1 VRSLL
6 LAATAA
12 LLLVPGHAAA
22 HSTSTGLA
30 RIAVEGDAVSY
41 RLTLVLGELP
51 EEPRRLLAAAAAGD
65 PAAAERVAEEL
76 RRRVVVVAGG
86 AACRPG
92 RALIR
97 SSGLGDGRVDLE
109 LALRCPAPVRRLLLR
124 DDWAGLLGEHHRTLA
139 RVDAAER
146 SREIAFSPEMPQAEV
161 DLGAAAPSGMQG
173 FFRLGLEHILSGWD
187 HLLFLAALLLRG
199 GSLLTMLKII
209 TAFTLAHSLTLVLA
223 TLGLV
228 VVPGRIVEPAIAASI
243 VWVALENFR
252 AREAPSHR
260 WVVSFVFGLIH
271 GFGFAT
277 ALQELSLPPGRLAW
291 ALLGFN
297 LGVEAGQAAVLL
309 AVSPLLVWLGRASWE
324 RRAVRLASGL
334 IAVAGAVWFVQR
346 IWFAA

>member
-1 VRSLL
+1 VRTWV
-6 LAATAA
+6 LAVAAALALAPGRATAH
-12 LLLVPGHAAA
+12 V
-22 HSTSTGLA
+22 TSTGLA
-30 RIAVEGDAVSY
+30 HIGVEGDAVSY
-41 RLTLVLGELP
+41 RVTLVLGELP
-51 EEPRRLLAAAAAGD
+51 EDPRRLLAAAASGD
-65 PAAAERVAEEL
+65 PGAAEQVAAEM
-76 RRRVVVVAGG
+76 RRRVGVTASGV
-86 AACRPG
+86 ACRPG

-97 SSGLGDGRVDLE
+97 SSSRGDGRVDLE
-109 LALRCPAPVRRLLLR
+109 LELRCPGPVRRLLLR

-139 RVDAAER
+139 RVDGADG
-146 SREIAFSPEMPQAEV
+146 SREIAFSLEMPEAEV
-161 DLGAAAPSGMQG
+161 ELGSGAPSGGTG

-199 GSLLTMLKII
+199 GNLLTMLKII
-209 TAFTLAHSLTLVLA
+209 TAFTLAHSLTLALA

-271 GFGFAT
+271 GFGFAS

-297 LGVEAGQAAVLL
+297 LGVEAGQAAVLV
-309 AVSPLLVWLGRASWE
+309 AVSPLLLWLSRASWGPV
-324 RRAVRLASGL
+324 AVRVASGL
-334 IAVAGAVWFVQR
+334 IAAAGSVWFVQR
-346 IWFAA
+346 IWNA

>member
-1 VRSLL
+1 VRARFLPG
-6 LAATAA
+6 AVA
-12 LLLVPGHAAA
+12 LLLVPGHSEA
-22 HSTSTGLA
+22 HTTSTGLA
-30 RIAVEGDAVSY
+30 RIGVEGDAVSY

-51 EEPRRLLAAAAAGD
+51 EEPRRLLVAAAAGD
-65 PAAAERVAEEL
+65 PGAAERVAGEM
-76 RRRVVVVAGG
+76 RQRVAMTAGG

-92 RALIR
+92 RAVIP
-97 SSGLGDGRVDLE
+97 SSSLGDGRVDLE
-109 LALRCPAPVRRLLLR
+109 LALRCPAPATRLAIR
-124 DDWAGLLGEHHRTLA
+124 DDWPGLLGEHHRTLA
-139 RVDAAER
+139 RIDSAGG
-146 SREIAFSPEMPQAEV
+146 SREVAFSPEMPEAQI
-161 DLGAAAPSGMQG
+161 DLGAPAPSGMAG
-173 FFRLGLEHILSGWD
+173 VFPPGLGRILSRRG
-187 HLLFLAALLLRG
+187 HPLFLAALLLRG

-209 TAFTLAHSLTLVLA
+209 TAFTLAHSLTLALA

-228 VVPGRIVEPAIAASI
+228 VAPGRIVEPAIAASI

-260 WVVSFVFGLIH
+260 WVVSFLFGLIH

-309 AVSPLLVWLGRASWE
+309 AVSPLLVWLGRATWGP
-324 RRAVRLASGL
+324 RVVRLASGL

-346 IWFAA
+346 VWPA